1 MSDKTSKAVFCEI
14 CAEKFTHIEG
24 HVPRVLPCGHTFCE
38 GCIQKLKKRK
48 KTYSRRNESTI
59 ATDRTYIYVSC
70 PRCKNEAKLT
80 TLPKNYNFLDLIEEV
95 FETQKKEVC
104 PEHEDYVLDMF
115 CHNDTQAICLN
126 CAIYGQHKTH
136 CYSRLSEFCDHKRT
150 SMKYQIDSAKC
161 LIRHCQGLHKQVEAR
176 KEGLEEKINEIRESV
191 TSMLTSIQREVKET
205 LDAKL
210 ESVLDD
216 LGCWSKSQII
226 LLDENLTQL
235 DVNDLESLKDK
246 AESFLEN
253 ASECEIAKET
263 ALPNDIQKCLDEVP
277 TRKLHTQHKFEIQID
292 SWKHIIDT
300 MKDLINGWNCQV
312 TEKEKLTTD
321 VISSVIEKHSP
332 SIESSMRILFE
343 ENEAVSN
350 VNSPFEGIDFTCEI
364 P

>member
-1 MSDKTSKAVFCEI
+1 MSERTSKAVFCEI

-24 HVPRVLPCGHTFCE
+24 HVPRVLSCGHTFCE
-38 GCIQKLKKRK
+38 GCLEKLKKVK
-48 KTYSRRNESTI
+48 KPRFI
-59 ATDRTYIYVSC
+59 SC
-70 PRCKNEAKLT
+70 PRCKNETTLNAHST

-95 FETQKKEVC
+95 FEAQKKEVC
-104 PEHEDYVLDMF
+104 SDHGDYVLDMF
-115 CHNDTQAICLN
+115 CHDDSQAICLN

-150 SMKYQIDSAKC
+150 SIKYQIDSAEC
-161 LIRHCQGLHKQVEAR
+161 LIRDCERLQEQVVAR
-176 KEGLEEKINEIRESV
+176 KDELEEKINEIRESV

-263 ALPNDIQKCLDEVP
+263 ALPNDIQACLDEVP
-277 TRKLHTQHKFEIQID
+277 TRKLHSQHKYEIQID

-300 MKDLINGWNCQV
+300 MKDLINGWNCQI

-321 VISSVIEKHSP
+321 VISSVIEKHSS
-332 SIESSMRILFE
+332 SIESSMRILFD

-350 VNSPFEGIDFTCEI
+350 TDIPFEGIDFTCKI